1 MRSIT
6 ARDREFSTDVNDT
19 ISASSS
25 RPKPTR
31 KAARAPS
38 VAYPCPQHGR
48 AKRQPTSTHGENGR
62 TRLGTDKPTKPINT
76 PDDSTST
83 AQLLHPP
90 SANCDCH
97 ASILASLAS
106 RDWSDAKNS
115 MTSASPFIAAKRR
128 VSGLE
133 LVQFDNLL
141 VWYKLHEAS
150 VVRVGVRRRLAS
162 PGQRIVRK
170 RDPERAALAGVDRMH
185 MARHTVRY
193 LPLRDRPG
201 VE

>member
-1 MRSIT
+1 MALGTVAPYMPARLDDCRQLRECHLPANFIVSGRHAWWQPFVHGEQVGT
-6 ARDREFSTDVNDT
+6 AVAISKCDRDR
-19 ISASSS
+19 
-25 RPKPTR
+25 
-31 KAARAPS
+31 
-38 VAYPCPQHGR
+38 H
-48 AKRQPTSTHGENGR
+48 
-62 TRLGTDKPTKPINT
+62 L
-76 PDDSTST
+76 
-83 AQLLHPP
+83 
-90 SANCDCH
+90 
-97 ASILASLAS
+97 
-106 RDWSDAKNS
+106 
-115 MTSASPFIAAKRR
+115 AAKRR

-133 LVQFDNLL
+133 LVHFDNLL